1 MRELFQKAKQFLTS
15 SAQRVSNKPEE
26 NELPVAFRKLES
38 VSSSLESVS
47 NSLYKLALTGL
58 ILIFIT
64 VFLAVSY
71 MWMRGYLS
79 NDMYI
84 SLVQNI
90 LEFMLNFILA

>member
-26 NELPVAFRKLES
+26 NELPVAFRK
-38 VSSSLESVS
+38 LESVS